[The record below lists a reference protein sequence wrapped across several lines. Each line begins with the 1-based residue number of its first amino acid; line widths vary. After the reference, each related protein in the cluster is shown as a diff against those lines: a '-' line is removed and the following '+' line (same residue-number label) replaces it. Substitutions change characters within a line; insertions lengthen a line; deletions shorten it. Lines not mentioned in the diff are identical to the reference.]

1 MKTKMNLDV
10 VAENEEERK
19 IEKFINM
26 LHASKEV
33 QEFLQ
38 TMDEEAKRRN
48 VFKYRARI
56 KNPASAIRTYRI
68 NKKNLDN
75 AHDYIGITFIT
86 NTEEEIYPIIDYIK
100 KLMPDADYVDFV
112 AEETI
117 YSPLVYIKWVP
128 PLGYNVLAKEKL
140 IPNQKAVPIE
150 IRVCSKQ
157 GFISEQAAYYS
168 VKKNDTIKLPLEQ
181 INHLRDLV
189 QHITYKLALLNTRA
203 LTEEEREKHER
214 DLNKLLTENKEF
226 LQANQEPYKD
236 AILDLG
242 RLIYECEHDEIVE
255 EKRAMSNDSTNDA
268 EDDLKEKFGELFDTS
283 NGDMITRVCKSIEKL
298 RKLGNFKKEEKC
310 S

>member
-1 MKTKMNLDV
+1 M
-10 VAENEEERK
+10 
-19 IEKFINM
+19 FI
-26 LHASKEV
+26 SY
-33 QEFLQ
+33 
-38 TMDEEAKRRN
+38 
-48 VFKYRARI
+48 KY
-56 KNPASAIRTYRI
+56 

-86 NTEEEIYPIIDYIK
+86 NTENEIYPIIDYLK

-203 LTEEEREKHER
+203 ITEEEREKHER

-242 RLIYECEHDEIVE
+242 RLIYECEHNEIVE

>member
-19 IEKFINM
+19 IENFINM
-26 LHASKEV
+26 LHESKEV
-33 QEFLQ
+33 QEFLK
-38 TMDEEAKRRN
+38 TMEEEAKSRN

-56 KNPASAIRTYRI
+56 KNQASAIRTYRI
-68 NKKNLDN
+68 NQKNLDN

-100 KLMPDADYVDFV
+100 KLMPNADYVDFV

-189 QHITYKLALLNTRA
+189 QHITYKLALLNTRD
-203 LTEEEREKHER
+203 LTAIEREKHER
-214 DLNKLLTENKEF
+214 ELNKLLTDNKEF

-255 EKRAMSNDSTNDA
+255 EKRAMSNDNTNDA
-268 EDDLKEKFGELFDTS
+268 EDDLKEKFGELFETS

-298 RKLGNFKKEEKC
+298 RKLGRLKGEEKC

>member
-56 KNPASAIRTYRI
+56 KNTASAIRTYRI

-268 EDDLKEKFGELFDTS
+268 EDDLKEKFGELFETS

-298 RKLGNFKKEEKC
+298 RKLGSLKNEEKC

>member
-1 MKTKMNLDV
+1 MRTKMNLNV
-10 VAENEEERK
+10 EAENEEERK
-19 IEKFINM
+19 IVDFINM
-26 LHASKEV
+26 LHESKEV

-38 TMDEEAKRRN
+38 MMKAEAEKRN

-86 NTEEEIYPIIDYIK
+86 NTEEEIYPIIAYIK
-100 KLMPDADYVDFV
+100 KLLPNADYVDFV
-112 AEETI
+112 AEDTI
-117 YSPLVYIKWVP
+117 YSPLVYVKWVP

-140 IPNQKAVPIE
+140 IPNQKPVPIE

-168 VKKNDTIKLPLEQ
+168 VKKNDTIQMPIEQ
-181 INHLRDLV
+181 INHLRDVV
-189 QHITYKLALLNTRA
+189 QHITYKLALLNTRK
-203 LTEEEREKHER
+203 LTRQEQEKHEKE
-214 DLNKLLTENKEF
+214 LKKLLSDNKEF
-226 LQANQEPYKD
+226 LQNNQEPYKD

-242 RLIYECEHDEIVE
+242 RLIYECEHDEFIE
-255 EKRAMSNDSTNDA
+255 EKRAMSSDNTKDA
-268 EDDLKEKFGELFDTS
+268 EDDLKEKFGEFLETS
-283 NGDMITRVCKSIEKL
+283 KGDIISRVQKSIEKL
-298 RKLGNFKKEEKC
+298 RKLGNLKKEEKC